1 MGLTL
6 QDVTATLPVP
16 TSIDRVSLSP
26 DDDSAGRFTLDND
39 QASSSATADTL
50 AADAQPDDQPADDD
64 LDAEQNAAGD
74 LDQDDWRSARAFFAL
89 DSQPVPD
96 LPSIEADTMSATLV
110 PSAVLAPLSS
120 LAAMQDN
127 RTTTPDASVSTDF
140 TAELA
145 QLLAPWLDG
154 SQSTPIPALSVNSAP
169 VDSASTDSTLPSSVA
184 LVPTAVS
191 SAMTSV
197 MSVLSPGSS
206 LDSVLNSVLHGSAW
220 PIVDSTHRP
229 SGEQP
234 ATTSA
239 AVTST
244 ASAALVTSI
253 ATAVPSLPWLASAM
267 QSVLPAQTGSGSL
280 ANTVLSSQL
289 ASNAGITN
297 SAAQMSA
304 AQMPAPVSLAATTTM
319 LDAAQDSAQASASI
333 NVNSTSTDSALSALT
348 GSTSRTQSAAQAA
361 DTSVLAGALNDAF
374 SLNGAFSLNSAL
386 TASYQTA
393 GSALKLDSDQ
403 QNWSQ
408 QLVSTLGDRVRMQ
421 ADSQQQTATIRLD
434 PPQLGRLEVSVQ
446 QEGDRLSVQI
456 HTSSATLRDALQESR
471 EQLRQVLIPQ
481 YGAGVEV
488 EINYRQDGQNAAAW
502 QQEEEAVSRNAT
514 AGNTADSSADSSRQT
529 APQGWLDTLV

>member
-127 RTTTPDASVSTDF
+127 STTTPDASVSTDF

-154 SQSTPIPALSVNSAP
+154 SQSTPMPALS

-191 SAMTSV
+191 SAMTSA
-197 MSVLSPGSS
+197 MSALSPGSS

-220 PIVDSTHRP
+220 PVVDSTHRP

-304 AQMPAPVSLAATTTM
+304 AQMPAPLSLTATTTM
-319 LDAAQDSAQASASI
+319 MDAAQDSAQASA
-333 NVNSTSTDSALSALT
+333 NRTTTDSALSALT

-514 AGNTADSSADSSRQT
+514 AGNTADSSADSSRQP